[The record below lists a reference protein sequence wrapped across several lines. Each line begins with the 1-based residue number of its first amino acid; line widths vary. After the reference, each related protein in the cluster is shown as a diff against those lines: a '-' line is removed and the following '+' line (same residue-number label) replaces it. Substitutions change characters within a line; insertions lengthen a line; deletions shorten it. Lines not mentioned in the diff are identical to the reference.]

1 MKKLL
6 HIFLCISILF
16 SLSHTAIAQNYSEN
30 EDYWYKTCNGDISKD
45 MLSACNGFTQYLAN
59 KANNM
64 ESKLDEIDAQI
75 QEIQDDLD
83 KLLEVANDLQKDIDE
98 KDEEISVLQEQI
110 DELENRIQVV
120 EEEIAL
126 KEEDIKIRD
135 AQIKER
141 MVQTQT
147 FNRSH
152 GYISFIMGAT
162 DFVDLIRRISIM
174 NQITSYEQN
183 QIELLNADIE
193 QLAIDKE
200 EIEIQKE
207 GIVAQRKVLE
217 NEKAE
222 IEEMKARQA
231 KLIKQF
237 KDQEEALMD
246 AYMASEES
254 ISKIRNNMPSY
265 SVTTQEE
272 VSTTTGFGRVASG
285 YRSAGTWYYPAS
297 FGGARHSGMDL
308 AAAQGTPIY
317 ASFNGIIAIA
327 QNVTSQGGLGTRPYT
342 GNNVLLIGQVNGT
355 TYAMHMLHMQYNS
368 ITVSA
373 GDTVKKGQVIGA
385 IGSTGNST
393 GPHVH
398 IDLYNLGDMS
408 VQEAYNYVR
417 STGSYTFGM
426 SYHAY
431 GWECSNKAPVCRERP
446 EDLIPY

>member
-1 MKKLL
+1 MRKIIQLL
-6 HIFLCISILF
+6 LIVAILF
-16 SLSHTAIAQNYSEN
+16 SSTHTSMATDYSSN

-45 MLSACNGFTQYLAN
+45 LLSACNGFTQYLEN
-59 KANNM
+59 KANNL
-64 ESKLDEIDAQI
+64 ESKLDEIDEQI
-75 QEIQDDLD
+75 QEIKDDLD
-83 KLLEVANDLQKDIDE
+83 KLIVVANDIQKDIDE
-98 KDEEISVLQEQI
+98 KDAEIKVLQVQI
-110 DELENRIQVV
+110 DELEKRIETV
-120 EEEIAL
+120 EKEIEL

-152 GYISFIMGAT
+152 GYISFIMGAS
-162 DFVDLIRRISIM
+162 DFIDLIRRISIM

-183 QIELLNADIE
+183 QIEILNADIE
-193 QLAIDKE
+193 QLAIDKQ

-217 NEKAE
+217 REKAE

-237 KDQEEALMD
+237 KDKEEDLME
-246 AYMASEES
+246 AYMNSKES
-254 ISKIRNNMPSY
+254 ISSIVNNMPEY
-265 SVTTQEE
+265 T
-272 VSTTTGFGRVASG
+272 VSGDAPVSSSGFGKVANG

-308 AAAQGTPIY
+308 AAPQGTPIY
-317 ASFNGIIAIA
+317 ASFNGIVAIA
-327 QNVTSQGGLGTRPYT
+327 QNITSAGGLGTRPYT
-342 GNNVLLIGQVNGT
+342 GNNILLIGQVGGN

-368 ITVSA
+368 IKVSA
-373 GDTVKKGQVIGA
+373 GQTVTKGQVIGA

-398 IDLYNLGDMS
+398 IDLYNLGKMS
-408 VQEAYNYVR
+408 VQEAYNYVKR
-417 STGSYTFGM
+417 TGSYTFGM

-446 EDLIPY
+446 EDKIPY

>member
-1 MKKLL
+1 MRKVIQLL
-6 HIFLCISILF
+6 LVVAILF
-16 SLSHTAIAQNYSEN
+16 SSTHTAMATDYSEN
-30 EDYWYKTCNGDISKD
+30 ESYWYKTCNGDISKD
-45 MLSACNGFTQYLAN
+45 LLSACNGFTEYLEN
-59 KANNM
+59 KANNL
-64 ESKLDEIDAQI
+64 ESKLDKIDAQI
-75 QEIQDDLD
+75 QEIKNDLD
-83 KLLEVANDLQKDIDE
+83 KLIAVANDIQKDIDA
-98 KDEEISVLQEQI
+98 KDAEINVLQVQI
-110 DELENRIQVV
+110 DELEKRIDVV
-120 EEEIAL
+120 EKEITL

-152 GYISFIMGAT
+152 GYISFIMGAS

-174 NQITSYEQN
+174 NQITSYEQS
-183 QIELLNADIE
+183 QIEILNADIE
-193 QLAIDKE
+193 QLALDKQ

-217 NEKAE
+217 KEKAE

-237 KDQEEALMD
+237 KDKEEDLMH
-246 AYMASEES
+246 AYMNSKES
-254 ISKIRNNMPSY
+254 ISSIVNNMPEY
-265 SVTTQEE
+265 SVSGDAP
-272 VSTTTGFGRVASG
+272 VSSSGFGKVANG

-297 FGGARHSGMDL
+297 FGGARHSGMDI

-327 QNVTSQGGLGTRPYT
+327 QNITSAGGLGTRPYT
-342 GNNVLLIGQVNGT
+342 GNNILLIGQVDGN

-368 ITVSA
+368 IKVSA
-373 GDTVKKGQVIGA
+373 GQTVTKGQVIGA

-398 IDLYNLGDMS
+398 IDLYNLGKMS
-408 VQEAYNYVR
+408 VQEAYNYVKR
-417 STGSYTFGM
+417 TGSYTFGM

-431 GWECSNKAPVCRERP
+431 GWECANKAPVCRERP
-446 EDLIPY
+446 EDKIPY